1 MKKTIIRLIIL
12 IMVSLTLSACQTPG
26 YTEER
31 KEQIT
36 KEHAYEAKRWFRI
49 NLPEA
54 EVKSVEAYVEG
65 IDLVAV
71 IEGMY
76 EYRGEEYKYMYD
88 YHNGNMYLGY
98 EYKSAEKIAADAL
111 REYFGENVKA
121 IVLYPAR
128 FYFLTECENDD
139 SRGYASE
146 KGASIRCSGKVL
158 PPGSDPLKYADF
170 MLFGS
175 NGDMSSSRA
184 TMYVDVIPEY
194 DANTLEAFMGVDY
207 FFFIKPINLEFDGLY
222 YVSYFSDIAF
232 YHYLKLVKISDGLYG
247 GYSYTETIKYDES
260 GEEIS
265 HGGVC
270 DHPDEFIKDNG
281 DGSYTFNLSGENTNP
296 LILSNKGINIS
307 YTKSWADG
315 SKETINL
322 SECSKD
328 ESEFGKDYDKFFYD
342 INLPKGKYRQYDYY
356 DLSNKHKFTI
366 QIASMNKTII
376 RCIIIIIGSLAFSV
390 FMMLAYS
397 KRRKKQITEEEPT
410 SPSPRF
416 PLG

>member
-194 DANTLEAFMGVDY
+194 DADTLEAFMGVDHFY
-207 FFFIKPINLEFDGLY
+207 FIKPINLEFDGLY
-222 YVSYFSDIAF
+222 YVSYSFDNAF

-281 DGSYTFNLSGENTNP
+281 DGSYTITPSGAHIELLIFSEKQVKVSCTRRKNNGKKEKIDFCENV
-296 LILSNKGINIS
+296 K
-307 YTKSWADG
+307 Y
-315 SKETINL
+315 
-322 SECSKD
+322 
-328 ESEFGKDYDKFFYD
+328 ESELGNDYDLFYFD
-342 INLPKGKYRQYDYY
+342 YNLPKSNYRLYSLLNSSGEYDI
-356 DLSNKHKFTI
+356 TI
-366 QIASMNKTII
+366 KI
-376 RCIIIIIGSLAFSV
+376 
-390 FMMLAYS
+390 
-397 KRRKKQITEEEPT
+397 E
-410 SPSPRF
+410 
-416 PLG
+416 